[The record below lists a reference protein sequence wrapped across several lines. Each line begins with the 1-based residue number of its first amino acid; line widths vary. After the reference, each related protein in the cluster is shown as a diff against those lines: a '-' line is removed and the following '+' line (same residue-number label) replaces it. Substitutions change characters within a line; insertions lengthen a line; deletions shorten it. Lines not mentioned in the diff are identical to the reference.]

1 MRSPYVLE
9 KFCGGV
15 VFDTS
20 RVKLVAISQRVSV
33 VFWDLSPTREH

>member
-15 VFDTS
+15 GLDTS
-20 RVKLVAISQRVSV
+20 RVKLVAISQRFYI
-33 VFWDLSPTREH
+33 VFWDLSPTPEH